1 MKVHLN
7 LAIRPLRRY
16 RSFKVYVGATGARR
30 SSPLRHTQLAR
41 LSHAQERIA
50 ALHVTTEHSARD
62 INQLEAER
70 QQLENF
76 FSQPEN
82 AKLHERAAYVNTILD
97 ARSFNW
103 TRMFM
108 DMEKVLPEGVRVLK
122 IEPKQIGGQAA
133 VRLTIGAANEECKRK
148 FLAALEQ
155 SDAFTHLQLSSVH
168 ADQQPAAAG
177 ELVLELTFIY
187 SRT

>member
-7 LAIRPLRRY
+7 LSIRPLRRY
-16 RSFKVYVGATGARR
+16 RSFKVYVGATGA
-30 SSPLRHTQLAR
+30 LAFLLCAMLAFHVYHMRKNASALR
-41 LSHAQERIA
+41 LSTEQSTQEI
-50 ALHVTTEHSARD
+50 S
-62 INQLEAER
+62 QLELER

-82 AKLHERAAYVNTILD
+82 AKLHERAAYVNSILD

-122 IEPKQIGGQAA
+122 IEPKQIAGQAA

-155 SDAFTHLQLSSVH
+155 SDAFGHLQLSSVH

-177 ELVLELTFIY
+177 ELILELSFIY